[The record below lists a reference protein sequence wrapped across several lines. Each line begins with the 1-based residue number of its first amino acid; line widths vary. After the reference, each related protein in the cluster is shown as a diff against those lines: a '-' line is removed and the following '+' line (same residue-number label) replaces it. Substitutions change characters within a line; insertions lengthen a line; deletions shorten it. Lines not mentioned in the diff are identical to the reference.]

1 MAQPH
6 DPGARHPP
14 PDPANGDPRGNG
26 WPIAAC
32 CLPMLAG
39 AVGLVLA
46 HRAGVAFLVLFA
58 SCAAL
63 VTLVMAGIS
72 RLH

>member
-1 MAQPH
+1 
-6 DPGARHPP
+6 
-14 PDPANGDPRGNG
+14 
-26 WPIAAC
+26 
-32 CLPMLAG
+32 MLAG